1 MKHSLNRR
9 IVQSTEDNVRDGVMT
24 IEESLIDRFGPLMPL
39 AGLATLLDRSPEAVR
54 MFLRSDSELASRIN
68 TAKLKVGRRLYFR
81 TAEVAQF
88 LSNQ

>member
-1 MKHSLNRR
+1 
-9 IVQSTEDNVRDGVMT
+9 MT